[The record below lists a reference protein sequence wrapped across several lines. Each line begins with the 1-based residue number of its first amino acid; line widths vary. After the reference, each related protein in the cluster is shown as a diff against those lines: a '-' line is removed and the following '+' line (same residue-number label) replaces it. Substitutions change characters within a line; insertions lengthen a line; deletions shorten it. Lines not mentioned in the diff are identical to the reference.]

1 MRSPRL
7 LLLAASSSLVLSLV
21 ALPAVAVSQ
30 AQPAAAIQATAQP
43 SDPWAQATSDIPADS
58 NVRFGVLPNGMQYA
72 ILRNATPAGQA
83 SFRLRIDAGSLMENE
98 DQLGLA
104 HFMEHMAFNGTTNIP
119 ENDLLR
125 ILERLGLAF
134 GADTNAFTSFDQT
147 AYMLELPRTNDE
159 TVDAALRI
167 MREQVSEALMA
178 PEAVDAERGVIEGEE
193 RMRNTPQLRTIKAQL
208 GLLASGQRLANRLP
222 IGDLDIIRT
231 APRERFVEFYNAYYR
246 PERATFVAVGDFD
259 VDVMEGKIRAEFE
272 GWVPKAADGPDP
284 DLGQVAPRGPET
296 RILVEP
302 GIQSSVEINWIRPP
316 DLDPDTVVER
326 HENLIRNLGLAVLT
340 RRLGELARADNPPFV
355 SANASSATVFN
366 SLSTGSISAE
376 FNPGGLTRALET
388 IEQEQRRLVQF
399 GITQAELQ
407 REITDSRTRLQNAV
421 TAAATRSTPALANGL
436 LGAANDGDVF
446 ASPATSLALFN
457 ATVDGLTPDQ
467 VTAAVRPVFEGQGPV
482 VMVTS
487 PIAIE
492 GGEAA
497 VTAALEASRQVTV
510 TVRADEAA
518 LEWPY
523 TDFGAPAQPSG
534 RTEIADLGVTR
545 VDFPN
550 GVRLF
555 VKPTDF
561 RDNQILVN
569 VRTGIGELALPTDR
583 ITAMT
588 LSNSVMGPGGTS
600 KLTADQLTRVLSGKT
615 YSVSAS
621 LLTDAYSLGGTTRPE
636 DLQLE
641 MQVLTAY
648 LVDPGL
654 RAAPFER
661 ARGQF
666 AAQLAQ
672 SRATPGGVLSRN
684 IGELISS
691 GDQRDAT
698 PTEAEVAAMSIEEIR
713 AGVTEGRARGPI
725 DIVVVG
731 DVTVD
736 DAITTVA
743 NTFGALPDRGAL
755 ASPLPGSDV
764 RRFPAPTAEPVQLK
778 HEGPG
783 EQAIGLIGWPTT
795 DSIGDKRE
803 ARQLAIL
810 NAVVQLRLNEEVRER
825 LGISYGPGSGAAS
838 SSVFPDY
845 GYLLMLAE
853 TRPENLPVLFTAFD
867 SIAASLRE
875 TPISDDEL
883 LRARAPLVE
892 TLRRSQADNGYWVS
906 QLADAGRN
914 PETFDQIR
922 SNVSDLESTTPAD
935 IQRLARQYLT
945 ADKAWRLTITS
956 DNPPAPAAAAAP
968 AQ

>member
-1 MRSPRL
+1 MRSPRRL
-7 LLLAASSSLVLSLV
+7 LLLAAASMAVLAAASP
-21 ALPAVAVSQ
+21 ALAQ
-30 AQPAAAIQATAQP
+30 AQAQP
-43 SDPWAQATSDIPADS
+43 SDPWAHGASDIPADA

-72 ILRNATPAGQA
+72 VLRNATPAGQA

-147 AYMLELPRTNDE
+147 AYLLELPRTNDE

-178 PEAVDAERGVIEGEE
+178 ADAVDDERGVIEGEE
-193 RMRNTPQLRTIKAQL
+193 RMRNTPQMRIAKVQF

-246 PERATFVAVGDFD
+246 PNRATFIAVGDFD
-259 VDVMEGKIRAEFE
+259 VDVMEAKIRAAFE
-272 GWVPKAADGPDP
+272 DWTPKAADGPDP
-284 DLGQVAPRGPET
+284 DLGQIAQRGPET
-296 RILVEP
+296 RVLVEP
-302 GIQSSVEINWIRPP
+302 GVQSSVDINWIRPP
-316 DLDPDTVVER
+316 DLDPDTAAER
-326 HENLIRNLGLAVLT
+326 RENLIRNLGLAVLT
-340 RRLGELARADNPPFV
+340 RRLGEMARADNPPFV
-355 SANASSATVFN
+355 SANASYASVFD
-366 SLSTGSISAE
+366 SLSAGSVSAN
-376 FNPGGLTRALET
+376 FNPGGLTRALQT

-399 GITQAELQ
+399 GITEAELQ
-407 REITDSRTRLQNAV
+407 REITDNRTRLENAV

-436 LGAANDGDVF
+436 LGAVNEGDVF
-446 ASPATSLALFN
+446 ASPATSLELFN
-457 ATVDGLTPDQ
+457 ATVNGLTPDQ

-487 PIAIE
+487 PVPIE

-497 VTAALEASRQVTV
+497 VTAALEASRQVEV
-510 TVRADEAA
+510 TPRAEEAA

-523 TDFGAPAQPSG
+523 TDFGMPARPAA

-555 VKPTDF
+555 VKPTEF

-583 ITAMT
+583 VTSMT
-588 LSNSVMGPGGTS
+588 LANYVMGPGGTA
-600 KLTADQLTRVLSGKT
+600 KLTVDQLTRVLSGKT
-615 YSVSAS
+615 YSINAGLS
-621 LLTDAYSLGGTTRPE
+621 TDAYTLSGATRPE

-654 RAAPFER
+654 RAAPFEL
-661 ARGQF
+661 ARNQF
-666 AAQLAQ
+666 PAQLAQ
-672 SRATPGGVLSRN
+672 LRATPGGVLSRDL
-684 IGELISS
+684 GELISS

-698 PTEAEVAAMSIEEIR
+698 PTEAEIAAMSIEEIR
-713 AGVTEGRARGPI
+713 AGVTEGRSRGPI
-725 DIVVVG
+725 DIVMVG
-731 DVTVD
+731 DVTVEA
-736 DAITTVA
+736 AIATVA
-743 NTFGALPDRGAL
+743 NTFGALPDRGSQAE
-755 ASPLPGSDV
+755 PMPGSDV
-764 RRFPAPTAEPVQLK
+764 RRFPEPSAQPVQLK

-795 DSIGDKRE
+795 DAVGDRLE
-803 ARQLAIL
+803 ARQLEIL
-810 NAVVQLRLNEEVRER
+810 NAIVQLRLNEEVREK
-825 LGISYGPGSGAAS
+825 LGISYAPGSAASS

-845 GYLLMLAE
+845 GFLLMLAE

-867 SIAASLRE
+867 SIAASLRD
-875 TPISDDEL
+875 TPVSDDEL
-883 LRARAPLVE
+883 LRARAPVVE
-892 TLRRSQADNGYWVS
+892 SLRRNQADNGYWVS
-906 QLADAGRN
+906 QLADAGRK
-914 PETFDQIR
+914 PGTFDEIR
-922 SNVSDLESTTPAD
+922 SNVSDLESVTPAD

-945 ADKAWRLTITS
+945 TDKAWRLTITS
-956 DNPPAPAAAAAP
+956 DNPAAPPATAPAAR
-968 AQ
+968 

>member
-1 MRSPRL
+1 MRSARRL
-7 LLLAASSSLVLSLV
+7 LLLVAASTTVLLAASP
-21 ALPAVAVSQ
+21 ALAQ
-30 AQPAAAIQATAQP
+30 AQVQP
-43 SDPWAQATSDIPADS
+43 SDPWAQAASDIPADA

-72 ILRNATPAGQA
+72 IMRNATPAGQA
-83 SFRLRIDAGSLMENE
+83 SLRLRIDAGSLMENE

-147 AYMLELPRTNDE
+147 AYLLELPRTNDE

-178 PEAVDAERGVIEGEE
+178 PAAVDAERGVIEGEE
-193 RMRNTPQLRTIKAQL
+193 RMRNTPQMRVAKAQF

-222 IGDLDIIRT
+222 IGDLNIIRT
-231 APRERFVEFYNAYYR
+231 APRDRFVEFYNAYYR
-246 PERATFVAVGDFD
+246 PNRATFIAVGDFD
-259 VDVMEGKIRAEFE
+259 VEVMEGKIRAAFE
-272 GWVPKAADGPDP
+272 SWTPEAADGPDP
-284 DLGQVAPRGPET
+284 DLGQIAARGPET

-302 GIQSSVEINWIRPP
+302 GIQSSVDINWIRPP
-316 DLDPDTVVER
+316 DLDPDTVAER
-326 HENLIRNLGLAVLT
+326 RESLIRNLGLAVLT

-355 SANASSATVFN
+355 SANASTATVFD
-366 SLSTGSISAE
+366 SLSAGSVSAN

-407 REITDSRTRLQNAV
+407 REITDNRTRLQNAV

-436 LGAANDGDVF
+436 LGAANGGDVF
-446 ASPATSLALFN
+446 VSPATSLDLFN
-457 ATVDGLTPDQ
+457 ATVEGLTPDQ

-482 VMVTS
+482 VMITS
-487 PIAIE
+487 PVAIE

-497 VTAALEASRQVTV
+497 VTAALEASRQVAV
-510 TVRADEAA
+510 TARADDAA

-523 TDFGAPAQPSG
+523 TDFGTPTRPSA
-534 RTEIADLGVTR
+534 RAEIADLGVTR

-583 ITAMT
+583 VTAMT
-588 LSNSVMGPGGTS
+588 LANSVMGPGGTS
-600 KLTADQLTRVLSGKT
+600 KLTMDQLTRVLSGKT
-615 YSVSAS
+615 YSVNAGIA
-621 LLTDAYSLGGTTRPE
+621 TDAYTFSGATRPE

-654 RAAPFER
+654 RAAPFEL
-661 ARGQF
+661 ARSQF
-666 AAQLAQ
+666 PAQLAQ
-672 SRATPGGVLSRN
+672 LRATPGGVLGRDL
-684 IGELISS
+684 GELISS
-691 GDQRDAT
+691 GDKRDAM
-698 PTEAEVAAMSIEEIR
+698 PTEEEIAAMSIEEVR
-713 AGVTEGRARGPI
+713 AGVIEGRARGPI
-725 DIVVVG
+725 DIVMVG

-736 DAITTVA
+736 AAITTVA
-743 NTFGALPDRGAL
+743 NTFGALPDRGPQAEPL
-755 ASPLPGSDV
+755 AGSDV
-764 RRFPAPTAEPVQLK
+764 RRFPAPTAEPVRLK

-795 DSIGDKRE
+795 DSIGDKLE
-803 ARQLAIL
+803 ARQLSIL
-810 NAVVQLRLNEEVRER
+810 NAVVQLRLNEEVREK
-825 LGISYGPGSGAAS
+825 LGIAYSPGSGASS

-853 TRPENLPVLFTAFD
+853 TRPESLPILFTAFE
-867 SIAASLRE
+867 SIAASLRD

-883 LRARAPLVE
+883 LRARAPVVE
-892 TLRRSQADNGYWVS
+892 SLRRNQADNGYWVG
-906 QLADAGRN
+906 QLAEAGRR
-914 PETFDQIR
+914 PETFDEIR
-922 SNVSDLESTTPAD
+922 SHVADYEAVTSAD

-956 DNPPAPAAAAAP
+956 DNPAAPAAPAAA
-968 AQ
+968 Q

>member
-1 MRSPRL
+1 MRSARRL
-7 LLLAASSSLVLSLV
+7 LLLVAASTTVLLAASP
-21 ALPAVAVSQ
+21 ALAQ
-30 AQPAAAIQATAQP
+30 AQVQP
-43 SDPWAQATSDIPADS
+43 SDPWAQAASDIPADA

-72 ILRNATPAGQA
+72 IMRNATPAGQA
-83 SFRLRIDAGSLMENE
+83 SLRLRIDAGSLMENE

-147 AYMLELPRTNDE
+147 AYLLELPRTNDE
-159 TVDAALRI
+159 TVDTALRI

-178 PEAVDAERGVIEGEE
+178 PAAVDAERGVIEGEE
-193 RMRNTPQLRTIKAQL
+193 RMRNTPQMRIAKAQF

-222 IGDLDIIRT
+222 IGDLNIIRT
-231 APRERFVEFYNAYYR
+231 APRDRFVEFYNAYYR
-246 PERATFVAVGDFD
+246 PNRATFIAVGDFD
-259 VDVMEGKIRAEFE
+259 VEVMEGKVRAAFE
-272 GWVPKAADGPDP
+272 SWTPEAADGPDP
-284 DLGQVAPRGPET
+284 DLGQIAARGPET

-302 GIQSSVEINWIRPP
+302 GIQSSVDINWIRPP
-316 DLDPDTVVER
+316 DLDPDTVAER
-326 HENLIRNLGLAVLT
+326 RESLIRNLGLAVLT
-340 RRLGELARADNPPFV
+340 RRLGELARADSPPFV
-355 SANASSATVFN
+355 SANASTATVFD
-366 SLSTGSISAE
+366 SLSAGSVSAN

-388 IEQEQRRLVQF
+388 IEQEQRRLVRF

-407 REITDSRTRLQNAV
+407 REITDNRTRLQNAV

-436 LGAANDGDVF
+436 LGAANERNVF
-446 ASPATSLALFN
+446 ASPATSLDLFN
-457 ATVDGLTPDQ
+457 ATVEGLTPDQ

-482 VMVTS
+482 VMITS
-487 PIAIE
+487 PVAIE

-497 VTAALEASRQVTV
+497 VTAALEASRQVAV
-510 TVRADEAA
+510 TARVDDAA

-523 TDFGAPAQPSG
+523 TDFGTPTRPSA
-534 RTEIADLGVTR
+534 RAEIADLGVTR

-583 ITAMT
+583 VTAMT
-588 LSNSVMGPGGTS
+588 LANSVMGPGGTS
-600 KLTADQLTRVLSGKT
+600 KLTMDQLTRVLSGKT
-615 YSVSAS
+615 YSVNAGIA
-621 LLTDAYSLGGTTRPE
+621 TDAYTLSGATRPE

-654 RAAPFER
+654 RVAPFEL
-661 ARGQF
+661 ARSQF
-666 AAQLAQ
+666 PAQLAQ
-672 SRATPGGVLSRN
+672 LRATPGGVLGRDL
-684 IGELISS
+684 GELISS
-691 GDQRDAT
+691 GDQRDAM
-698 PTEAEVAAMSIEEIR
+698 PTEEEIAAMSIEEVR
-713 AGVTEGRARGPI
+713 AGVTEGRSRGPI

-736 DAITTVA
+736 AAIATVA
-743 NTFGALPDRGAL
+743 NTFGALPDRGPQAEPL
-755 ASPLPGSDV
+755 AGSDV

-795 DSIGDKRE
+795 DSIGDKLE
-803 ARQLAIL
+803 ARQLSIL
-810 NAVVQLRLNEEVRER
+810 NAVVQLRLNEEVREK
-825 LGISYGPGSGAAS
+825 LGIAYSPGSGASS

-853 TRPENLPVLFTAFD
+853 TRPENLPTLFTAFE
-867 SIAASLRE
+867 SIAASLRD

-883 LRARAPLVE
+883 LRARAPVVE
-892 TLRRSQADNGYWVS
+892 SLRRNQADNGYWVG
-906 QLADAGRN
+906 QLAEAGRR
-914 PETFDQIR
+914 PETFDEIR
-922 SNVSDLESTTPAD
+922 SHVTDYETVTSAD

-956 DNPPAPAAAAAP
+956 DNPAAPAAPAAA
-968 AQ
+968 Q

>member
-1 MRSPRL
+1 MRSARF
-7 LLLAASSSLVLSLV
+7 LLLAACSSLALSLGV
-21 ALPAVAVSQ
+21 LPAVAFSQ
-30 AQPAAAIQATAQP
+30 AQPAAVAPAAAQP
-43 SDPWAQATSDIPADS
+43 SDPWAHSTSDIPADA
-58 NVRFGVLPNGMQYA
+58 NVRFGVLANGMQYA

-83 SFRLRIDAGSLMENE
+83 SFRLRIDAGSLMETE
-98 DQLGLA
+98 AQLGLA

-119 ENDLLR
+119 ENELLR

-147 AYMLELPRTNDE
+147 AYLLELPRTNDE

-178 PEAVDAERGVIEGEE
+178 PAAVDAERGVIEGEE
-193 RMRNTPQLRTIKAQL
+193 RMRNTPQMRIAKSQF
-208 GLLASGQRLANRLP
+208 GLLASGQRLANRFP
-222 IGDLDIIRT
+222 IGDLDIIRS

-246 PERATFVAVGDFD
+246 PNRATFIAVGDFD
-259 VDVMEGKIRAEFE
+259 VEMMEGKVRAAFE
-272 GWVPKAADGPDP
+272 SWTPKAADGPDP
-284 DLGQVAPRGPET
+284 DLGQVAERGPET
-296 RILVEP
+296 RVLVEP
-302 GIQSSVEINWIRPP
+302 GVQSSVDINWIQPP
-316 DLDPDTVVER
+316 DLDPDTVAER
-326 HENLIRNLGLAVLT
+326 RESLIRGLGLAVLT
-340 RRLGELARADNPPFV
+340 RRLGELTRADNPPFV
-355 SANASSATVFN
+355 SASASTATVFD
-366 SLSTGSISAE
+366 SLSAGSVSAR
-376 FNPGGLTRALET
+376 FNPGGLARALET

-407 REITDSRTRLQNAV
+407 REITDNRTRLQNAV
-421 TAAATRSTPALANGL
+421 TAAATRSTPALANEL
-436 LGAANDGDVF
+436 LGAANERDVF

-457 ATVDGLTPDQ
+457 ATVEGLTPDQ
-467 VTAAVRPVFEGQGPV
+467 VTAAVRPVFAGQGPV

-487 PIAIE
+487 PVAIE

-497 VTAALEASRQVTV
+497 VTAALEASRQVGV
-510 TVRADEAA
+510 TARADEAA

-523 TDFGAPAQPSG
+523 TDFGTPTQPSA

-555 VKPTDF
+555 VKPTEF

-588 LSNSVMGPGGTS
+588 LANSVMGPGGTA
-600 KLTADQLTRVLSGKT
+600 KLTVDQLTRVLSGKT
-615 YSVSAS
+615 YGVSARLS
-621 LLTDAYSLGGTTRPE
+621 TDAYTLSGATRPE

-654 RAAPFER
+654 RSAPFEL
-661 ARGQF
+661 ARSQF
-666 AAQLAQ
+666 SAQLAQ

-684 IGELISS
+684 LGELISS

-713 AGVTEGRARGPI
+713 AGVTSGRARGPI
-725 DIVVVG
+725 DIVMVG
-731 DVTVD
+731 DVAVE
-736 DAITTVA
+736 DAIATVS
-743 NTFGALPDRGAL
+743 NTFGALPDRGAQ
-755 ASPLPGSDV
+755 ADPLPGSDV
-764 RRFPAPTAEPVQLK
+764 RRFPAPTAEPVRLK

-795 DSIGDKRE
+795 DAVDDKRA
-803 ARQLAIL
+803 ARQLSIL
-810 NAVVQLRLNEEVRER
+810 NAVIQLRLNEEVREK
-825 LGISYGPGSGAAS
+825 LGISYGPGSAASS

-845 GYLLMLAE
+845 GFQLMLAE

-867 SIAASLRE
+867 SIAASLRD
-875 TPISDDEL
+875 TPVSEDEL
-883 LRARAPLVE
+883 LRARAPAVE
-892 TLRRSQADNGYWVS
+892 SLRRSQADNGYWVS
-906 QLADAGRN
+906 QLAGAGRQ
-914 PETFDQIR
+914 PATFEEIR
-922 SNVSDLESTTPAD
+922 SHLSDLESVTSDD
-935 IQRLARQYLT
+935 IQRLARRYLT
-945 ADKAWRLTITS
+945 PDTAWRLIITS
-956 DNPPAPAAAAAP
+956 DNPAAPAAAVPP

>member
-1 MRSPRL
+1 MRSARL
-7 LLLAASSSLVLSLV
+7 LLLAASSSLVLSLA

-30 AQPAAAIQATAQP
+30 AQPVAVTQATAQP
-43 SDPWAQATSDIPADS
+43 SDPWAQAASDIPADA

-72 ILRNATPAGQA
+72 ILHNATPAGQA

-98 DQLGLA
+98 NQLGLA
-104 HFMEHMAFNGTTNIP
+104 HFMEHMVFNGTTNIP
-119 ENDLLR
+119 ENELLR

-159 TVDAALRI
+159 TVDTALRI

-178 PEAVDAERGVIEGEE
+178 PDAVDAERGVIEGEE
-193 RMRNTPQLRTIKAQL
+193 RMRNTPQMRVIKTQL

-222 IGDLDIIRT
+222 IGDLNIIRT
-231 APRERFVEFYNAYYR
+231 APRDRFVEFYNAYYR
-246 PERATFVAVGDFD
+246 PNRATFVAVGDFD
-259 VDVMEGKIRAEFE
+259 VEAMEGKVRAAFE
-272 GWVPKAADGPDP
+272 SWTPNAADGPDP
-284 DLGQVAPRGPET
+284 DLGQVAARGPET

-316 DLDPDTVVER
+316 DLDPDTVAER
-326 HENLIRNLGLAVLT
+326 RENMVRYLGLAVLT
-340 RRLGELARADNPPFV
+340 RRLGELARADDPPFV
-355 SANASSATVFN
+355 SANAANATVFD
-366 SLSTGSISAE
+366 SLSAGSVKAS
-376 FNPGGLTRALET
+376 FNPGGLTRALAT

-399 GITQAELQ
+399 GITEAELQ
-407 REITDSRTRLQNAV
+407 REITDNRTRMQDAV

-436 LGAANDGDVF
+436 LGAANDGNVF
-446 ASPATSLALFN
+446 ASPATSLDLFN
-457 ATVDGLTPDQ
+457 ATVEGLTPDQ
-467 VTAAVRPVFEGQGPV
+467 VTAAVRPVFEGQGPL

-487 PIAIE
+487 PVAIE
-492 GGEAA
+492 GGETT
-497 VTAALEASRQVTV
+497 VTAALEASRQVVV
-510 TVRADEAA
+510 TARADEAA
-518 LEWPY
+518 LDWPY
-523 TDFGAPAQPSG
+523 TNFGTPTQPNA

-583 ITAMT
+583 VTAMS
-588 LSNSVMGPGGTS
+588 LANSVMGPGGTS
-600 KLTADQLTRVLSGKT
+600 KLTVDQLTRVLSGKT
-615 YSVSAS
+615 YSVNAS
-621 LLTDAYSLGGTTRPE
+621 LLTDAYSLNGATRPE

-648 LVDPGL
+648 MVDPGL

-661 ARGQF
+661 ARSQF
-666 AAQLAQ
+666 PAQLAQ
-672 SRATPGGVLSRN
+672 LRATPGGVLGRDL
-684 IGELISS
+684 GELISS

-698 PTEAEVAAMSIEEIR
+698 PTEEQIAAMSIEEIR
-713 AGVTEGRARGPI
+713 AGVTEGRAHGPI
-725 DIVVVG
+725 DIVMVG
-731 DVTVD
+731 DITVD
-736 DAITTVA
+736 DAIASVA
-743 NTFGALPDRGAL
+743 NTFGALPDRGAQ
-755 ASPLPGSDV
+755 SEPLPGSDV
-764 RRFPAPTAEPVQLK
+764 RHFPAPSTEPVQLK

-783 EQAIGLIGWPTT
+783 EQAIGLIGWATT
-795 DSIGDKRE
+795 DAIDDKLE
-803 ARQLAIL
+803 SRQLAIL
-810 NAVVQLRLNEEVRER
+810 NAVIQLRLNEEVREK
-825 LGISYGPGSGAAS
+825 LGISYGPGSAATS

-845 GYLLMLAE
+845 GFQLMLAE

-875 TPISDDEL
+875 VPISEDEL

-892 TLRRSQADNGYWVS
+892 SLRRSQADNGYWVS
-906 QLADAGRN
+906 QLVAAGRK
-914 PETFDQIR
+914 PGTFDEIR
-922 SNVSDLESTTPAD
+922 SNVSDLESTTSAD

-945 ADKAWRLTITS
+945 AARAWRLTITS
-956 DNPPAPAAAAAP
+956 DNPAAPAAAAAP

>member
-1 MRSPRL
+1 MRSARRL
-7 LLLAASSSLVLSLV
+7 LLLVAASTTVLLAAAP
-21 ALPAVAVSQ
+21 ALAQ
-30 AQPAAAIQATAQP
+30 AQVQP
-43 SDPWAQATSDIPADS
+43 SDPWAHATSDIPADA

-72 ILRNATPAGQA
+72 IMRNATPAAQA

-147 AYMLELPRTNDE
+147 AYLLELPRTNDE

-178 PEAVDAERGVIEGEE
+178 ADAVDDERGVIEGEE
-193 RMRNTPQLRTIKAQL
+193 RMRNTPQMRIAKVQF

-222 IGDLDIIRT
+222 IGNLDIIRT
-231 APRERFVEFYNAYYR
+231 APRDRFVEFYNAYYR
-246 PERATFVAVGDFD
+246 PNRATFIAVGDFD
-259 VDVMEGKIRAEFE
+259 PEVMEGKVRAAFD
-272 GWVPKAADGPDP
+272 GWTPRAADGPDP
-284 DLGQVAPRGPET
+284 DLGQIAQRGPET
-296 RILVEP
+296 RVLVEP
-302 GIQSSVEINWIRPP
+302 GVQSSVDINWIRPP
-316 DLDPDTVVER
+316 DLDRDTAAER
-326 HENLIRNLGLAVLT
+326 RENLIQNLGLAVLT

-355 SANASSATVFN
+355 SASASSASVFD
-366 SLSTGSISAE
+366 SLSAGSVSAN
-376 FNPGGLTRALET
+376 FNPGGLTRALQT

-399 GITQAELQ
+399 GITEAELQ
-407 REITDSRTRLQNAV
+407 REITDNRTRLQNAV

-436 LGAANDGDVF
+436 LGAVNEGDVF
-446 ASPATSLALFN
+446 ASPATTLELFN
-457 ATVDGLTPDQ
+457 AAIEGLTPDQ
-467 VTAAVRPVFEGQGPV
+467 VTAAVRPVFQGQGPV

-487 PIAIE
+487 PVAIE

-497 VTAALEASRQVTV
+497 VTAALEASRQVAV
-510 TVRADEAA
+510 TARTDEAA

-523 TDFGAPAQPSG
+523 TDFGTSTQPTA

-555 VKPTDF
+555 IKPTEF
-561 RDNQILVN
+561 RDDQILVN
-569 VRTGIGELALPTDR
+569 IRTGIGELALPTDR

-588 LSNSVMGPGGTS
+588 FANAVMAPGGTS
-600 KLTADQLTRVLSGKT
+600 KLTVDQLTRVLSGKT
-615 YSVSAS
+615 YSVNAGID
-621 LLTDAYSLGGTTRPE
+621 TDAYTLGGATKPE

-641 MQVLTAY
+641 MQVLAAY

-661 ARGQF
+661 VRSQF
-666 AAQLAQ
+666 PAQLAQ
-672 SRATPGGVLSRN
+672 LRATPGGVLGRDL
-684 IGELISS
+684 GELISS
-691 GDQRDAT
+691 GDQRDAL
-698 PTEAEVAAMSIEEIR
+698 PTEDELAAMSIDEIR
-713 AGVTEGRARGPI
+713 AGVTEGRSRGPI
-725 DIVVVG
+725 DIVMVG

-736 DAITTVA
+736 AAIATVA
-743 NTFGALPDRGAL
+743 NTFGALPDRGVQAE
-755 ASPLPGSDV
+755 PLPGSDV

-795 DSIGDKRE
+795 DAIGDKQE

-810 NAVVQLRLNEEVRER
+810 SAVVQLRLNEEVREK
-825 LGISYGPGSGAAS
+825 LGISYGPGSGASS

-853 TRPENLPVLFTAFD
+853 TRPESLPVLFTAFE
-867 SIAASLRE
+867 SIAASLRD

-883 LRARAPLVE
+883 LRARAPAVE
-892 TLRRSQADNGYWVS
+892 SLRRSQADNGYWVS
-906 QLADAGRN
+906 QLAEAGRK
-914 PETFDQIR
+914 PGTFDEIR
-922 SNVSDLESTTPAD
+922 SNVSDLESVTPAD
-935 IQRLARQYLT
+935 IQRLARQYLVP
-945 ADKAWRLTITS
+945 DKAWRQTITA
-956 DNPPAPAAAAAP
+956 DNPAAPAATPAPAP

>member
-1 MRSPRL
+1 MRSARL
-7 LLLAASSSLVLSLV
+7 ILLAAASFAVLTTAAP
-21 ALPAVAVSQ
+21 ALAQ
-30 AQPAAAIQATAQP
+30 AQVQP
-43 SDPWAQATSDIPADS
+43 SDPWAHATSDIPVDS

-83 SFRLRIDAGSLMENE
+83 SLRLRIDAGSLMEN
-98 DQLGLA
+98 DNQLGLA

-147 AYMLELPRTNDE
+147 AYLLELPRTNDE

-178 PEAVDAERGVIEGEE
+178 PDAVDAERGVIEGEE
-193 RMRNTPQLRTIKAQL
+193 RMRNTPQMRVAKAQF
-208 GLLASGQRLANRLP
+208 GLIASGQRLANRLP
-222 IGDLDIIRT
+222 IGDLNIIRT
-231 APRERFVEFYNAYYR
+231 APRDRFVEFYDAYYR
-246 PERATFVAVGDFD
+246 PNRATFIAVGDFD
-259 VDVMEGKIRAEFE
+259 VEVMEGKIRAAFE
-272 GWVPKAADGPDP
+272 SWTPKAADGPDP
-284 DLGQVAPRGPET
+284 DLGQIAERGPET

-302 GIQSSVEINWIRPP
+302 GIQSSVDINWIRPP
-316 DLDPDTVVER
+316 DLDPDTVAER
-326 HENLIRNLGLAVLT
+326 RDNLIRNLGLAVLT

-355 SANASSATVFN
+355 SASASTASVFD
-366 SLSTGSISAE
+366 SLSAGSVSAS

-407 REITDSRTRLQNAV
+407 REITDNRTRLQNAV

-436 LGAANDGDVF
+436 LGAVNEGDVF
-446 ASPATSLALFN
+446 ASPATSLDLFN
-457 ATVDGLTPDQ
+457 ATVEGLTPEQ

-487 PIAIE
+487 PVPIE

-497 VTAALEASRQVTV
+497 VTAALEASRQVAV
-510 TVRADEAA
+510 TARADEAA

-523 TDFGAPAQPSG
+523 TDFGTPTQPSA
-534 RTEIADLGVTR
+534 RSEIADLGVTR

-569 VRTGIGELALPTDR
+569 VRTGIGELALPADR
-583 ITAMT
+583 VTAMT
-588 LSNSVMGPGGTS
+588 FANSVMGPGGTS
-600 KLTADQLTRVLSGKT
+600 RLTVDQLTRVLSGKT
-615 YSVSAS
+615 YSVNAA
-621 LLTDAYSLGGTTRPE
+621 LGTDAYSLGGATRPE
-636 DLQLE
+636 DLQLQ
-641 MQVLTAY
+641 MQVLTAH

-654 RAAPFER
+654 RAAPFEQ
-661 ARGQF
+661 ARSQHP
-666 AAQLAQ
+666 AQLAQ
-672 SRATPGGVLSRN
+672 LRATPGGVLGRDL
-684 IGELISS
+684 GELISS

-698 PTEAEVAAMSIEEIR
+698 PSEEEVAAMSIEEIR
-713 AGVTEGRARGPI
+713 AGVIEGRARGPI
-725 DIVVVG
+725 DIVMVG

-736 DAITTVA
+736 AAIATVA
-743 NTFGALPDRGAL
+743 NTFGALPDRGAQ
-755 ASPLPGSDV
+755 AEPLPGSDV
-764 RRFPAPTAEPVQLK
+764 RRFPAPSAEPVQLK

-783 EQAIGLIGWPTT
+783 EQAIGLIGWPTA
-795 DSIGDKRE
+795 DAIGDKLE

-810 NAVVQLRLNEEVRER
+810 NAVVQLRLNEEVREK
-825 LGISYGPGSGAAS
+825 LGISYGPGSAAS
-838 SSVFPDY
+838 SSPVFPGY
-845 GYLLMLAE
+845 GFLLMLAE
-853 TRPENLPVLFTAFD
+853 TRPESLPVLFSAFD
-867 SIAASLRE
+867 SIAASLRD

-883 LRARAPLVE
+883 LRARAPAVE
-892 TLRRSQADNGYWVS
+892 SLRRSQADNSYWVS
-906 QLADAGRN
+906 QLAEAGRK
-914 PETFDQIR
+914 PETFDEIR
-922 SNVSDLESTTPAD
+922 SNISDLESVTPAD
-935 IQRLARQYLT
+935 IQRLARQYLA

-956 DNPPAPAAAAAP
+956 DNPAAPPAAAAAP

>member
-1 MRSPRL
+1 MRSVRRL
-7 LLLAASSSLVLSLV
+7 LLLVAASTTVLITASP
-21 ALPAVAVSQ
+21 ALAQ
-30 AQPAAAIQATAQP
+30 ALIQP
-43 SDPWAQATSDIPADS
+43 SDPWAHAASDIPADT

-147 AYMLELPRTNDE
+147 AYLLELPRTNDE

-178 PEAVDAERGVIEGEE
+178 ADAVDDERGVIEGEE
-193 RMRNTPQLRTIKAQL
+193 RMRNTPQLRIAKAQF
-208 GLLASGQRLANRLP
+208 GLLASGQRLSNRLP

-246 PERATFVAVGDFD
+246 PNRATFIAVGDFD
-259 VDVMEGKIRAEFE
+259 VEVMEGKVRAAFE
-272 GWVPKAADGPDP
+272 SWTPKAADGPDP
-284 DLGQVAPRGPET
+284 DLGQVAARGPET
-296 RILVEP
+296 RVLVEP
-302 GIQSSVEINWIRPP
+302 GVQSSVDINWIRPP
-316 DLDPDTVVER
+316 DLDPDTMAER
-326 HENLIRNLGLAVLT
+326 RENLIQNLGLAVLT

-355 SANASSATVFN
+355 SASASNASVFD
-366 SLSTGSISAE
+366 SLSAGSVSAN
-376 FNPGGLTRALET
+376 FNPGGLTRALQT

-399 GITQAELQ
+399 GITEAELQ
-407 REITDSRTRLQNAV
+407 REITDNRTRLQNAV

-436 LGAANDGDVF
+436 LGAANDRNVF

-457 ATVDGLTPDQ
+457 ATVEGLTPDQ

-487 PIAIE
+487 PVPID

-497 VTAALEASRQVTV
+497 VTAALEASRQVAV
-510 TVRADEAA
+510 TARADEVA

-523 TDFGAPAQPSG
+523 TDFGTPTRPSA

-555 VKPTDF
+555 VKPTEF

-583 ITAMT
+583 VTSMT
-588 LSNSVMGPGGTS
+588 LANSVMGPGGTA
-600 KLTADQLTRVLSGKT
+600 KLTVDQLNRVLSGKT
-615 YSVSAS
+615 YNINAGMA
-621 LLTDAYSLGGTTRPE
+621 TDAYTLGGSTKPE
-636 DLQLE
+636 DLQLQ

-654 RAAPFER
+654 RAAPFEL
-661 ARGQF
+661 ARSQF
-666 AAQLAQ
+666 PAQLAQ
-672 SRATPGGVLSRN
+672 LRATPGGVLGRDL
-684 IGELISS
+684 GELISS
-691 GDQRDAT
+691 GDQRDAM
-698 PTEAEVAAMSIEEIR
+698 PTEAEIAAMSIEEVR

-725 DIVVVG
+725 DIVMVG

-736 DAITTVA
+736 AAIATVA
-743 NTFGALPDRGAL
+743 NTFGALPDRGAQ
-755 ASPLPGSDV
+755 AEPLPGSDV
-764 RRFPAPTAEPVQLK
+764 RRFPAPSAEPVQLK

-795 DSIGDKRE
+795 DAIGDQLE

-810 NAVVQLRLNEEVRER
+810 SAVVQLRLNEEVREK
-825 LGISYGPGSGAAS
+825 LGLSYGPGSGASS

-853 TRPENLPVLFTAFD
+853 TRPESLPALFTAFD
-867 SIAASLRE
+867 SIAASLRD

-883 LRARAPLVE
+883 LRARAPVVE
-892 TLRRSQADNGYWVS
+892 SLRRSQADNGYWVS
-906 QLADAGRN
+906 QLADAGRK
-914 PETFDQIR
+914 PETFDEIR
-922 SNVSDLESTTPAD
+922 SHVTDYESVTPAD

-945 ADKAWRLTITS
+945 PDKAWRLTITS
-956 DNPPAPAAAAAP
+956 DNPAAAPAAAAP
-968 AQ
+968 AR

>member
-1 MRSPRL
+1 MRSARRL
-7 LLLAASSSLVLSLV
+7 LLLVAASTTVLLSAAP
-21 ALPAVAVSQ
+21 ALAQ
-30 AQPAAAIQATAQP
+30 AQFQP
-43 SDPWAQATSDIPADS
+43 SDPWAHATSDIPADT

-147 AYMLELPRTNDE
+147 AYLLELPRTNDE

-178 PEAVDAERGVIEGEE
+178 ADAVDDERGVIEGEE
-193 RMRNTPQLRTIKAQL
+193 RMRNTPQLRIAKAQF

-222 IGDLDIIRT
+222 IGNLDIIRT

-246 PERATFVAVGDFD
+246 PNRATFIAVGDFD
-259 VDVMEGKIRAEFE
+259 VEVMEGKVRAAFE
-272 GWVPKAADGPDP
+272 GWTPKAADGPDP
-284 DLGQVAPRGPET
+284 DLGQVAQRGPET
-296 RILVEP
+296 RVLVEP
-302 GIQSSVEINWIRPP
+302 GIQSSVDINWIRPP
-316 DLDPDTVVER
+316 DLDPDTVAER
-326 HENLIRNLGLAVLT
+326 RENLIQNLGLAVLT

-355 SANASSATVFN
+355 SASASNASVFD
-366 SLSTGSISAE
+366 SLSAGSVSAN
-376 FNPGGLTRALET
+376 FNPGGLTRALQT

-407 REITDSRTRLQNAV
+407 REITDNRTRLQNAV

-436 LGAANDGDVF
+436 LGAVNEGDVF

-457 ATVDGLTPDQ
+457 ATVEGLTPDQ

-482 VMVTS
+482 VLVTS
-487 PIAIE
+487 PVAIE

-497 VTAALEASRQVTV
+497 VTAALEASRQVAV
-510 TVRADEAA
+510 TARADEAA

-523 TDFGAPAQPSG
+523 TDFGTPAQPSA

-555 VKPTDF
+555 VKPTEF
-561 RDNQILVN
+561 RDNQILVS

-583 ITAMT
+583 VTAMAFA
-588 LSNSVMGPGGTS
+588 NSVMGPGGTS
-600 KLTADQLTRVLSGKT
+600 KLTVDQLTRVLSGKT
-615 YSVSAS
+615 YSVNAGID
-621 LLTDAYSLGGTTRPE
+621 TDAYTLGGATKPE

-661 ARGQF
+661 ARSQF
-666 AAQLAQ
+666 PAQLAQ
-672 SRATPGGVLSRN
+672 FRATPGGVLGRDL
-684 IGELISS
+684 GELISS
-691 GDQRDAT
+691 GDQRDAM
-698 PTEAEVAAMSIEEIR
+698 PTEEEIAAMSIEEIR
-713 AGVTEGRARGPI
+713 AGVTEGRSRGPI
-725 DIVVVG
+725 DIVMVG

-736 DAITTVA
+736 AAIATVA
-743 NTFGALPDRGAL
+743 NTFGALPDRGAQ
-755 ASPLPGSDV
+755 AEPLPGSDV

-795 DSIGDKRE
+795 DAIDDKQE

-810 NAVVQLRLNEEVRER
+810 NAVVQLRLNEEVREK
-825 LGISYGPGSGAAS
+825 LGISYGPGSAAAS
-838 SSVFPDY
+838 SPVFPDY

-867 SIAASLRE
+867 SIAASLRD

-883 LRARAPLVE
+883 LRARAPAVE
-892 TLRRSQADNGYWVS
+892 SLRRSQADNGYWVS
-906 QLADAGRN
+906 QLAEAGRK
-914 PETFDQIR
+914 PGTFDEIR
-922 SNVSDLESTTPAD
+922 SNVSDLESVTPAD

-956 DNPPAPAAAAAP
+956 DNPAAPAAAAAAAAP

>member
-1 MRSPRL
+1 MRSARRL
-7 LLLAASSSLVLSLV
+7 LLLVAASTTVLLAASP
-21 ALPAVAVSQ
+21 ALAQ
-30 AQPAAAIQATAQP
+30 AQVQP
-43 SDPWAQATSDIPADS
+43 SDPWAQAASDIPADS

-72 ILRNATPAGQA
+72 VMRNATPAGQA
-83 SFRLRIDAGSLMENE
+83 SLRLRIDAGSLMENE

-167 MREQVSEALMA
+167 MREQVSEALMDPA
-178 PEAVDAERGVIEGEE
+178 ALDAERGVIEGEE
-193 RMRNTPQLRTIKAQL
+193 RTRNTPQLRIAKAQF
-208 GLLASGQRLANRLP
+208 GLIASGQRLANRFP
-222 IGDLDIIRT
+222 IGDLDIIRN
-231 APRERFVEFYNAYYR
+231 APRDRFVEFYNAYYR
-246 PERATFVAVGDFD
+246 PNRATFVAVGDFD
-259 VDVMEGKIRAEFE
+259 VDVMEGKIRAAFE
-272 GWVPKAADGPDP
+272 NWQPKAADGPDP
-284 DLGQVAPRGPET
+284 DLGQVAARGPET

-302 GIQSSVEINWIRPP
+302 GVQSSVVINWVRPP
-316 DLDPDTVVER
+316 DLDPDTVAER
-326 HENLIRNLGLAVLT
+326 RENLIRGLGLAVLN

-355 SANASSATVFN
+355 SASASTSTAFD
-366 SLSTGSISAE
+366 SLSAGTINAN

-407 REITDSRTRLQNAV
+407 REITDNRTRLQNAV

-436 LGAANDGDVF
+436 LGAANDGNVF
-446 ASPATSLALFN
+446 ASPATGLDLFN
-457 ATVDGLTPDQ
+457 ATVEGLTPDQ

-482 VMVTS
+482 VMITS
-487 PIAIE
+487 PVAID

-510 TVRADEAA
+510 TARADDAA

-523 TDFGAPAQPSG
+523 TDFGTPAQPSA

-555 VKPTDF
+555 VKPTEF
-561 RDNQILVN
+561 RDNQILIN

-583 ITAMT
+583 VTAMT
-588 LSNSVMGPGGTS
+588 LANSVMGPGGTS
-600 KLTADQLTRVLSGKT
+600 KLTVDQLTRVLSGKT
-615 YSVSAS
+615 YSVNAG
-621 LLTDAYSLGGTTRPE
+621 LATDAFTLNGATKPE

-654 RAAPFER
+654 RAAPFEL
-661 ARGQF
+661 ARSQF
-666 AAQLAQ
+666 PSQLAQ
-672 SRATPGGVLSRN
+672 LRATPGGVLGRDL
-684 IGELISS
+684 GELLSS
-691 GDQRDAT
+691 GDQRDAM
-698 PTEAEVAAMSIEEIR
+698 PTEEEIAAMSIEEVR

-725 DIVVVG
+725 DIVMVG

-736 DAITTVA
+736 AAIATVA
-743 NTFGALPDRGAL
+743 NTFGALPDRGPQAQPL
-755 ASPLPGSDV
+755 AGSDV
-764 RRFPAPTAEPVQLK
+764 RRFPAPVAEPVQLK

-783 EQAIGLIGWPTT
+783 EQAIGLVGWPTT
-795 DSIGDKRE
+795 DAIGDQLE
-803 ARQLAIL
+803 ARQLSIL
-810 NAVVQLRLNEEVRER
+810 NAVVQLRLNEEVREK
-825 LGISYGPGSGAAS
+825 LGIAYSPGSGAAS

-853 TRPENLPVLFTAFD
+853 TRPESLPILFTAFE

-883 LRARAPLVE
+883 LRARAPVVE
-892 TLRRSQADNGYWVS
+892 SLRRNQADNGYWVS
-906 QLADAGRN
+906 QLADAGRK
-914 PETFDQIR
+914 PETFDEIR
-922 SNVSDLESTTPAD
+922 SHVTDYEAVTAAD

-956 DNPPAPAAAAAP
+956 DNPVAPAAAAP
-968 AQ
+968 AAQ